1 MFHRFIWNE
10 FKLIVILNSLQIDS
24 LHYDG
29 CPIADLGLNFS
40 LPGHANIELR
50 RGSRDT
56 AVTIHNLH
64 QYVALVTQ
72 WFLVEGVQ
80 TQFDALREG
89 NLTISKEIEAFSM
102 MK

>member
-1 MFHRFIWNE
+1 MLSFVQSE
-10 FKLIVILNSLQIDS
+10 QVDS
-24 LHYDG
+24 LNYDG
-29 CPIADLGLNFS
+29 CPIADLGLNFT

-80 TQFDALREG
+80 PQFESLREG
-89 NLTISKEIEAFSM
+89 NLIFFHFLFKYL
-102 MK
+102 KKKVLLNKKN

>member
-1 MFHRFIWNE
+1 MHLHAAI
-10 FKLIVILNSLQIDS
+10 SLKHFLSLSSHVQVDS

-29 CPIADLGLNFS
+29 CPIADLGLNFT

-80 TQFDALREG
+80 PQFEALREG
-89 NLTISKEIEAFSM
+89 KLKNFY
-102 MK
+102 

>member
-1 MFHRFIWNE
+1 MY
-10 FKLIVILNSLQIDS
+10 
-24 LHYDG
+24 YDG
-29 CPIADLGLNFS
+29 CPIADLGLYFT

-50 RGSRDT
+50 RGGRDL

-80 TQFDALREG
+80 IQFESLREG
-89 NLTISKEIEAFSM
+89 KYRTTLLLVTGKTLN
-102 MK
+102 

>member
-1 MFHRFIWNE
+1 M
-10 FKLIVILNSLQIDS
+10 DS
-24 LHYDG
+24 LNYDG
-29 CPIADLGLNFS
+29 CPIADLGLNFT

-80 TQFDALREG
+80 PQFESLREG
-89 NLTISKEIEAFSM
+89 NFIFFISFSNTGR
-102 MK
+102 KKFF